1 MATNPEPLWKS
12 IRIDAHPG
20 GFDIIV
26 GSGAATRKLAHA
38 PTLKLA
44 KERMR
49 EQANRLK
56 AFDAEDR
63 GNRWLADGNA
73 AAEAGNKAKAE
84 HCYAKGQF
92 WLDRF
97 NRLTGRD

>member
-1 MATNPEPLWKS
+1 MTTPEPQWKS

-20 GFDIIV
+20 GFSVVV
-26 GSGAATRKLAHA
+26 GVGVSMQRLAEA
-38 PTLKLA
+38 PTMALA
-44 KERMR
+44 KVKLR

-56 AFDAEDR
+56 AIDAEER
-63 GNRWLADGNA
+63 GNRWLADANE

-84 HCYAKGQF
+84 RCYEKGQF

-97 NRLTGRD
+97 NRLTGRA

>member
-1 MATNPEPLWKS
+1 MTKREPLWKS

-20 GFDIIV
+20 GFSIV
-26 GSGAATRKLAHA
+26 AGVGVSMQRLAEA
-38 PTLKLA
+38 PTMPLA
-44 KERMR
+44 KVQLR

-56 AFDAEDR
+56 AHDAEER

-73 AAEAGNKAKAE
+73 AAEAGNKVKAE
-84 HCYAKGQF
+84 RCYEKGQF